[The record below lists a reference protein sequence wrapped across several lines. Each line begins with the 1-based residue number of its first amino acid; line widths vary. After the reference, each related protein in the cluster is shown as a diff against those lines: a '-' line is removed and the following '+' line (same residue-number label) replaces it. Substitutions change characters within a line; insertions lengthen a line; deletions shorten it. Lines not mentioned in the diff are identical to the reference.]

1 MNDKSDALIK
11 KTYSDNQQ
19 LFAGLNTC
27 EWDLKLSRL
36 NFNGAHLLDLGGGR
50 NEERLGQFV
59 I

>member
-1 MNDKSDALIK
+1 MINLIK